1 MIILL
6 YELIRAEEDDSE
18 ETGEIIGIS
27 CEPVRFRINYFQS
40 LQKTLEYFNRDREMR
55 GEYLISKFYN
65 KYGQEIPLNYNV
77 QKNFLDVYFL
87 KDDQENK
94 EN

>member
-6 YELIRAEEDDSE
+6 YELIRAGEEDSE
-18 ETGEIIGIS
+18 EAGEIIGIS
-27 CEPVRFRINYFQS
+27 KEPVRFRINYFQS
-40 LQKTLEYFNRDREMR
+40 LQRVLENFNRDREMN
-55 GEYLISKFYN
+55 GDYLISKFYN

-87 KDDQENK
+87 KEDE
-94 EN
+94 